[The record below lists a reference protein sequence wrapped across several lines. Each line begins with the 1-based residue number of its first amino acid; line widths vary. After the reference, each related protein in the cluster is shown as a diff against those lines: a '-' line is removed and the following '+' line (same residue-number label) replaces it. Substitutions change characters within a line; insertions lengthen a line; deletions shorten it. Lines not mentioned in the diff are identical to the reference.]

1 MSGRKTIM
9 RCIQKGLTA
18 FFIGL
23 LSILL
28 VTPSSQAID
37 IRVYDY
43 HKAIQ
48 RMLNKDQKVVLGV
61 IVDKVFT
68 TSTGDWVE
76 SWRASIQHT
85 QMVDLQ
91 NSILKYSGFN
101 DYPKFSLVDRAGIE
115 GVLKELNFQQTGY
128 LSPKDQQKIGDIL
141 GITHIVFET
150 YSRFPASA
158 PYSYTDQ
165 ADFRLV
171 EIKTSRVLATDTVVA
186 NMKEDGSW
194 TPWGFKTAPGQ

>member
-1 MSGRKTIM
+1 MKR
-9 RCIQKGLTA
+9 RALA
-18 FFIGL
+18 FITLFSTL
-23 LSILL
+23 LLF
-28 VTPSSQAID
+28 SSNACAID
-37 IRVYDY
+37 IRLYQY
-43 HKAIQ
+43 QQAIQ
-48 RMLNKDQKVVLGV
+48 RMLNNGEKVTLGV

-91 NSILKYSGFN
+91 NSILRYSGFT
-101 DYPKFSLVDRAGIE
+101 DYPQFSLVDRAGIE
-115 GVLKELNFQQTGY
+115 GVLKELNFQQSGY
-128 LSPKDQQKIGDIL
+128 LSPKDQQKIGEIL
-141 GITHIVFET
+141 GITHILFET

-171 EIKTSRVLATDTVVA
+171 EIKTSKVLATDTVVA
-186 NMKEDGSW
+186 NMKSDGSW
-194 TPWGFKTAPGQ
+194 TPWEFKRAPGQ

>member
-1 MSGRKTIM
+1 M
-9 RCIQKGLTA
+9 RCFSKGFKTLLLGL
-18 FFIGL
+18 FFTFV
-23 LSILL
+23 
-28 VTPSSQAID
+28 VTSSAQAID

-48 RMLNKDQKVVLGV
+48 RMLNKEKKVVLGV

-76 SWRASIQHT
+76 GWKASIQHT

-91 NSILKYSGFN
+91 NSILKYSGFM
-101 DYPKFSLVDRAGIE
+101 DYPQFSLVDRAGIE
-115 GVLKELNFQQTGY
+115 GVLKELNFQQSGY
-128 LSPKDQQKIGDIL
+128 LSPKDQQKIGEIL
-141 GITHIVFET
+141 GITHILFET

-194 TPWGFKTAPGQ
+194 TPWEFKRAPGE